1 MTGLVS
7 PRASVAAG
15 GHFFLDI
22 MGAYVIGSFNLSLN
36 FLTKIED
43 VMVTAAKNES
53 DDRPLTPAMEDYLEA
68 IYEIGLEKK
77 IVRVKDI
84 AARMDVKMPT
94 VTSMLKNLGAR
105 GYINYEKYGYVDL
118 TNDGETVGREICRKH
133 GVLYRFLK
141 DILNVDPHTAD
152 EEACKME
159 HTLCSATLDSLIK
172 FMEFIQSCPRT
183 GSSWLEHFHEFRKHG
198 RTPEKCE
205 ERTKTFTTE
214 FKERVDSLN
223 ERKSRSSQKV

>member
-1 MTGLVS
+1 LE
-7 PRASVAAG
+7 
-15 GHFFLDI
+15 
-22 MGAYVIGSFNLSLN
+22 

-43 VMVTAAKNES
+43 VMVPDVKNKS

-118 TNDGETVGREICRKH
+118 TNEGETVGREICRKH

-159 HTLCSATLDSLIK
+159 HTLGSPTLDSLIK
-172 FMEFIQSCPRT
+172 FMEFIQACPRT
-183 GSSWLEHFHEFRKHG
+183 GSSWLEHFQEFRKHG

-205 ERTKTFTTE
+205 ERTENFTIE
-214 FKERVDSLN
+214 FKERVDSLKD
-223 ERKSRSSQKV
+223 RKFRTTRKR

>member
-1 MTGLVS
+1 
-7 PRASVAAG
+7 
-15 GHFFLDI
+15 
-22 MGAYVIGSFNLSLN
+22 
-36 FLTKIED
+36 
-43 VMVTAAKNES
+43 MVTAAKNES

-77 IVRVKDI
+77 IVRAKDI

-118 TNDGETVGREICRKH
+118 TNEGETVGREICRKH

-141 DILNVDPHTAD
+141 DILHVDPKTAD

-159 HTLCSATLDSLIK
+159 HTLGSPTLDSLIK
-172 FMEFIQSCPRT
+172 FMEFIQACPRT

-205 ERTKTFTTE
+205 ERTETFAIE
-214 FKERVDSLN
+214 FKERVDFLKGREEALGTDSDD
-223 ERKSRSSQKV
+223 EDVRI

>member
-1 MTGLVS
+1 
-7 PRASVAAG
+7 
-15 GHFFLDI
+15 
-22 MGAYVIGSFNLSLN
+22 LN

-43 VMVTAAKNES
+43 VMVTAAKNAS

-94 VTSMLKNLGAR
+94 VTSMLKNLGGR

-118 TNDGETVGREICRKH
+118 TGEGISVGKEICRKH

-141 DILNVDPHTAD
+141 DILNVDPKTAD

-159 HTLCSATLDSLIK
+159 HTLCSSTLDRLVK
-172 FMEFIQSCPRT
+172 FMEFIQACPRT
-183 GSSWLEHFHEFRKHG
+183 GGSWLEYFQEFTKYG
-198 RTPEKCE
+198 RTHAKCAKCKE
-205 ERTKTFTTE
+205 DFTLE
-214 FKERVDSLN
+214 FKELIESLKEQDSSADKN
-223 ERKSRSSQKV
+223 DEGTRG